1 MPKNSPVEDSSDEDF
16 SEVERE
22 RQRKIRGGYVDSGI
36 YMSRKHKHWAQGR
49 QAAEAAASSQKAE
62 ICASQQAPN
71 PEAATQPGRDSQQV
85 CYAFYLRCSEG

>member
-36 YMSRKHKHWAQGR
+36 YMSRKHKNWAQGR
-49 QAAEAAASSQKAE
+49 QAAEAVASSQKAE
-62 ICASQQAPN
+62 ICASQQASN
-71 PEAATQPGRDSQQV
+71 PEVATKPRRHSAQV
-85 CYAFYLRCSEG
+85 YYAFFLRCSEG